1 MCNTPM
7 RFEWDEAKNRINQA
21 KHQGLSFEIAAR
33 VFADPNYVLLTDR
46 IDEETGEQRFNA
58 MGWLKPPV

>member
-1 MCNTPM
+1 M
-7 RFEWDEAKNRINQA
+7 RFEWDEAKNWINQA

-46 IDEETGEQRFNA
+46 IDEGRVSSDSTPW
-58 MGWLKPPV
+58 GWSKPPV